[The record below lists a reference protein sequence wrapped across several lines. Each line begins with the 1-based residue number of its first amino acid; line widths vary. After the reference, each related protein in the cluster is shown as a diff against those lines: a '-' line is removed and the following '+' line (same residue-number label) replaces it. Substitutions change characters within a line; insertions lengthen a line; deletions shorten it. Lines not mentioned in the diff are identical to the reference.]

1 MTRYD
6 IKILE
11 LVVLRGPNRWSY
23 KPTLEA
29 LVDIG
34 LLEEC
39 PSNSLPGFVER
50 LIEWLPGLH
59 QHECSYEVPGGF
71 VRRLQEGTWV
81 GHILEH
87 VTLELQPRIGHPA
100 GFGRA
105 RGAGATGVYHVV
117 VRITQEDLTRACLLK
132 ARELILA
139 AIHAEPFD
147 VPGSLRTLR
156 MLAQSK
162 ALGPSTACIV
172 EAARAARI
180 PVAPLEHGNLVLLG
194 QSARQRRIWT
204 AETDSTSA
212 IAESIAKD
220 KDLTKELLSNC
231 GLPVPEGQIV
241 RTLAEAWL
249 AAEEIGVPVVLKPAE
264 GSRGE
269 AVSLA
274 VSTQTEIAA
283 AFERAQQ
290 VQSAVI
296 IERYVE
302 GIEHRLLVVGER
314 VVAATRAIQF
324 TVTGNGHDTV
334 CALMASTLGGRE
346 SDRWAAEALSDYP
359 TVRRALDLQ
368 TLDPNSVP
376 AAGCTV
382 SLHRHAK
389 LGEDVLALVHP
400 DTITLALLAARIVG
414 LDIAGI
420 DIVAG
425 NIEQPLASQQGAIIE
440 VNAGP
445 SLPTHLRHPD
455 GTSNTAGHAVV
466 RHLFPTGEDGRIP
479 LVGITGC
486 TDTTS
491 VAQLL
496 GYLLYLHGRA
506 VGVACAAGIFLGQRC
521 IRQGDGA
528 NWSAGQRVLIN
539 RTVDAAVIE
548 TSPTSLLREGL
559 PYDRCLVGVL
569 TSIEAPTEIVPFG
582 VQNADQMAHVLRTQI
597 DVVLSHG
604 VAVLNAD
611 DPAVLALAQYSE
623 GEVLLYSRDKT
634 TCSAIQAAL
643 FKGARAVYV
652 DGDALVFAQHNN
664 AERRMLAP
672 CVNAADCLPA
682 AAAAWALGI
691 PFDLIIGA
699 IVGYPVALLDQRTAT
714 F

>member
-1 MTRYD
+1 MTRHD
-6 IKILE
+6 LKILE
-11 LVVLRGPNRWSY
+11 LVILRGPNRWSY
-23 KPTLEA
+23 KPALEA

-34 LLEEC
+34 TLEEC
-39 PSNSLPGFVER
+39 PSNSLPGFVAR
-50 LIEWLPGLH
+50 LLDWLPGLH

-87 VTLELQPRIGHPA
+87 VTLELQSRIGHPA

-147 VPGSLRTLR
+147 VDGALRGLR
-156 MLAQSK
+156 KLAQSK

-172 EAARAARI
+172 EAARTARI
-180 PVAPLEHGNLVLLG
+180 PVAPLAHGNLVLLG

-220 KDLTKELLSNC
+220 KDLAKELLGYC

-241 RTLAEAWL
+241 RTLAEAWR
-249 AAEEIGVPVVLKPAE
+249 AAEELGLPVVLKPAE

-269 AVSLA
+269 GVSLA
-274 VSTQTEIAA
+274 LLSQPEIAA

-314 VVAATRAIQF
+314 VVAVTRAIEF
-324 TVTGNGHDTV
+324 TVTGNGHDAV
-334 CALMASTLGGRE
+334 GALVTRTLGGRE
-346 SDRWAAEALSDYP
+346 SDRWAAEALLDYP
-359 TVRRALDLQ
+359 TVRRALNSQ
-368 TLDPNSVP
+368 TLDANSVP
-376 AAGCTV
+376 AAGRV
-382 SLHRHAK
+382 VGLHRHAK
-389 LGEDVLALVHP
+389 LGEDVLAHVHP
-400 DTITLALLAARIVG
+400 DTLALALLAARIVG

-420 DIVAG
+420 DIVARDIG
-425 NIEQPLASQQGAIIE
+425 QPLAAQQGAIIE

-445 SLPTHLRHPD
+445 SLPTHLRQNG
-455 GTSNTAGHAVV
+455 GTGNTAGDAVV
-466 RHLFPTGEDGRIP
+466 RHLFPAGEDGRIP

-486 TDTTS
+486 ADTTS

-496 GYLLYLHGRA
+496 GYLLYLHGRS

-521 IRQGDGA
+521 IQQGDGA

-569 TSIEAPTEIVPFG
+569 TSIEAPTEVIPFG
-582 VQNADQMAHVLRTQI
+582 VQDAGQMAHVLRTQI
-597 DVVLSHG
+597 DVVLAHG

-611 DPAVLALAQYSE
+611 DAAVLALAPYSE
-623 GEVLLYSRDKT
+623 GEVLLYSRSQAT
-634 TCSAIQAAL
+634 SAIQAAL
-643 FKGARAVYV
+643 LKGARAVYV

-664 AERRMLAP
+664 AERRLLAP